1 MKIAGETL
9 KHLFRSK
16 WKLPVIVF
24 LSGLALVM
32 LAHLFDV
39 AGIRDQRDAAIAA
52 IGESTEPPSSEQIAA
67 VSRGRGVLTF
77 FGALDTLFLMGPVL
91 VGILLP
97 GGIVANERQSG
108 AIMLWAQH
116 TMPLSRFYMH
126 RYLGTQTAN
135 LAAQALIGIPVVIA
149 LTLPPDLVS
158 LTNRFPEFCVQG
170 FLGCAISFAVT
181 SLGVRRAAFGVLAY
195 YVASNWIHSV
205 VLRAGLPDAPG
216 PLATILDAGPFFLF
230 PAPAVRALV
239 FGFDPAVAWDWPAVT
254 TVLSHF
260 VLWTI
265 IAWLGLRRLDRRPLA
280 L

>member
-1 MKIAGETL
+1 MTIAKETL
-9 KHLFRSK
+9 KHLFGSK

-39 AGIRDQRDAAIAA
+39 AGIRDQRDVAIAA
-52 IGESTEPPSSEQIAA
+52 MGESTEPPSSEQIAA

-77 FGALDTLFLMGPVL
+77 FGVLDTFFLMGPVL
-91 VGILLP
+91 VGLLLP
-97 GGIVANERQSG
+97 GGVVANERQSG

-135 LAAQALIGIPVVIA
+135 LAAQALIGIPVIIA
-149 LTLPPDLVS
+149 LTLPPGSVS

-170 FLGCAISFAVT
+170 LLGCAISFAVT
-181 SLGVRRAAFGVLAY
+181 SLGVRRAAFWVLAY
-195 YVASNWIHSV
+195 YVASNWIHGV
-205 VLRAGLPDAPG
+205 VLRAGLTDAPG
-216 PLATILDAGPFFLF
+216 PLAAILDAGPFFLF
-230 PAPAVRALV
+230 PVPAVRAFV
-239 FGFDPAVAWDWPAVT
+239 SGFDPVVAWDWPAAA

-260 VLWTI
+260 ALWTI
-265 IAWLGLRRLDRRPLA
+265 IAWLGLRRLGRRPL
-280 L
+280 LL